1 MNNLDDPSLQD
12 NRNYDYTGFSKTTRR
27 EYDIIA
33 SLIKPGSKIIDLG
46 CGNGVLLEKIIT
58 EQMAEGTGVEVSDS
72 GVNICKDKG
81 LNVIKGKIDA
91 RLPFED
97 NFFDYSICN
106 VTIQMVNYPEVLLR
120 EMKRISRQQI
130 ISFPNFAYYK
140 NRFELLFKGR
150 MPEKM
155 LFGYKWYNTGHLHQL
170 SIKDFYSLL
179 DDVGELKVSNKI
191 GIPSDSK
198 FLNNIAKIFPGLF
211 TYIIIFQTTKC

>member
-1 MNNLDDPSLQD
+1 MSQVDDPSLQD
-12 NRNYDYTGFSKTTRR
+12 NRNYDYTGFSKTTRP

-33 SLIKPGSKIIDLG
+33 SIIKPGSKIVDLG
-46 CGNGVLLEKIIT
+46 CGNGTLLEKLIA
-58 EQMAEGTGVEVSDS
+58 EQKVDGTGVEVSDS

-81 LNVIKGKIDA
+81 LNVIKGKIDT

-120 EMKRISRQQI
+120 EMKRISRFQI

-140 NRFELLFKGR
+140 NRLELLFKGR

-179 DDVGELKVSNKI
+179 DDIGELKVTTKI
-191 GIPSDSK
+191 GLPSNNK
-198 FLNNIAKIFPGLF
+198 LLNNFAQFFPGLF
-211 TYIIIFQTTKC
+211 TYISIFQTIKC